1 MSAIRTVV
9 RGAQRRRVATI
20 VIVAATT
27 MAVTATV
34 LAGLLLAAS
43 SAPFANAFARQNG
56 AHLTAVF
63 DSAKT
68 TKEEAAATAS
78 QAGQAIGPFPV
89 ATATM
94 KDDPG
99 IPPTPPLTVVGRA
112 DPGSDPIDKVTLLA
126 GRWARTTGEIV
137 VARANLRI
145 PTGTVLR
152 LT

>member
-68 TKEEAAATAS
+68 TKEGAAPPAS
-78 QAGQAIGPFPV
+78 RAGQATGPSPGPPP
-89 ATATM
+89 TM
-94 KDDPG
+94 KDAPG
-99 IPPTPPLTVVGRA
+99 TPPPPPLTVVGRA
-112 DPGSDPIDKVTLLA
+112 DLGSDPIDKVTLLA
-126 GRWARTTGEIV
+126 GRWARTTGE
-137 VARANLRI
+137 
-145 PTGTVLR
+145 
-152 LT
+152 